1 MKALISITVFILG
14 IFNAVSQ
21 INSFVEEFELPA
33 PLNEPSGV
41 IYFNNNLITH
51 NDSTGENKL
60 YEFDLNSGL
69 ITREVTIANAT
80 NFDWED
86 LTQDNNYIYIGDIG
100 NNRGNRTD
108 LKIYKIDKNDYL
120 NSTSVTAEII
130 FYSYFDQ
137 TDFTETANNET
148 SWDAQALVSFNE
160 SHLIVFTKNWINET
174 TKGYLVP
181 KTPGTFSITPLPTP
195 LNNAGLITGGTYN
208 PLSGKLFLVGYSQTL
223 QPFVWKCEDFTG
235 NDVFSMTNTQTF
247 LPASFN
253 VEKTEAITFVDEN
266 NYYILS
272 EEIVINSIRFDY
284 PKLISFST
292 NDVTLSVDN
301 IDMQH
306 DIILYPNPV
315 THSLHIKNKKVNAAE
330 VYDMKLTKM
339 YSGHNKTID
348 MSNFSAGI
356 YMVKINFNDDFQVI
370 KKVVKK

>member
-1 MKALISITVFILG
+1 MKVLISITFFILG

-33 PLNEPSGV
+33 LLNEPSGV

-60 YEFDLNSGL
+60 YEFDINTGF
-69 ITREVTIANAT
+69 IVREVTISNAT

-130 FYSYFDQ
+130 FYSYSDQ
-137 TDFTETANNET
+137 TDFTETPNNET

-208 PLSGKLFLVGYSQTL
+208 HLSGKLFLVGYSQTL

-235 NDVFSMTNTQTF
+235 NDVFSTTNTQTF

-272 EEIVINSIRFDY
+272 EEIVISNVRFDY

-292 NDVTLSVDN
+292 NDLALSFDN
-301 IDMQH
+301 IDMAR

-315 THSLHIKNKKVNAAE
+315 TNILHIKNKKLNSVE
-330 VYDMKLTKM
+330 VYDMKSTKI
-339 YSGHNKTID
+339 YSSFNKIID
-348 MSNFSAGI
+348 MSSFSDGI
-356 YMVKINFNDDFQVI
+356 YMIKINLNDDYQVI